1 MLRLSRPVHLVR
13 WVRALVLVLTM
24 TLLLGSAEA
33 IAAPPRLTEAPKPID
48 PRDVGLLPSAAP
60 TPVVPQAPSKADFAA
75 QSRLDGGSGT
85 HFDPQRSTP
94 VSRTMFTTEYVNAD
108 GTHSVRQSNHP
119 MNVQDEHGQWQPVQ
133 TTLETDPATKRADAD
148 NHPLSPSLATKA
160 NDAAVLQ
167 VESGGHTAG
176 LALDQAAPTTA
187 AVKGDSVTYPEVA
200 AGTDLDYE
208 VTPGAV
214 KETIK
219 LKRLPADGRSSWKF
233 KLTTGDLT
241 PKLEKNGAVTLADKT
256 GAAKIVLPP
265 IETWDSAG
273 NGETAPAMTGG
284 VYTLD
289 KAGSDWWLTVA
300 VDPNWL
306 RDPQRVYP
314 VSVDPT
320 FTYGVT
326 ESHSYRSDGT
336 NCDACGLRIG
346 NSQANGDTYNRSVF
360 HMDYSPLF
368 GKTVVGAR
376 MDLTRNTSVVG
387 SLKTWNANLYHASAF
402 NFNGVGGY
410 MTSALVG
417 DVGSF
422 VGEGMTGFIRDR
434 VNARDGN
441 VFFMM
446 VGAENAGTWT
456 YKNLNATLTVDTG
469 SPAPATT
476 LVAPADGA
484 VSTSL
489 TPTLSVNPVT
499 DPDGEQVKYCF
510 RVATGADA
518 KSGVVVESGCLTTP
532 TWTIPA
538 GVLQDGVAYTW
549 QVMTYSGATTIT
561 PTWIGHLKIDQRIGD
576 HGPSPTDEAG
586 PVMVNL
592 ANGNVTTGEAAPS
605 FATVGGNAGLSFTY
619 NSQQVESKGL
629 KASYFA
635 DLSHNGIINDAQ
647 QPVLTRTEPQV
658 DVDWGTDSPFAPALP
673 ADWFVVRW
681 EGFFQAPV
689 SGTYQFAG
697 VHDDGGTVWINGAKV
712 YEVNNASDLNWTQ
725 ATGVAL
731 TAGQRVPIK
740 VENAEATGAAKMKLF
755 VRTTDGITVPS
766 QIVPPA
772 WLYTADLPTLPLGWT
787 LSADLDGDG
796 SSYTEAKVTDQTIV
810 LTDATGAK
818 HTWTKK
824 SVGGY
829 TAPDGEDGVL
839 AVDSAG
845 KVTLQGGGDIFT
857 FGADGK
863 LESQAL
869 AVDSRKPAS
878 LQNIYNGTPS
888 RLAQIKDPVSGRAH
902 VLHYNRV
909 GDDCYSGA
917 TPPPG
922 ADALAPAQML
932 CRISYWDGSET
943 RLWYTGGRL
952 SRIED
957 PGSEVTDYGYDSA
970 GLLTSQRSAMVN
982 DWIAA
987 DPAARSGA
995 TDVRSEITYDSSS
1008 GKPKATKV
1016 VEPAPAPGRT
1026 RSETGY
1032 RYDPANRQTFTDVA
1046 GLTPA
1051 TGFADKVTYDGADRT
1066 TSTTDSAGRTS
1077 SQEWGARDL
1086 PLSTTDAAGRKSTT
1100 VYDYADR
1107 PVDSYGPAPASCF
1120 SGQLP
1125 VASCPGGMAHGHNA
1139 YDEGIN
1145 GLVAAYYDNMTL
1157 SGVPKVQRTGI
1168 GPADG
1173 TIKSA
1178 WEYSNDVVPGISSD
1192 SFSLRLT
1199 GDLVFPAAGDYK
1211 LRANVDDGIRMWI
1224 DDQLVMDYWQ
1234 ISNPTVRE
1242 ATVHSDAAG
1251 QAKKIRIDYY
1261 DNGGYAK
1268 LDLNWIAPGKAEEPV
1283 PGTALKP
1290 RYGLKTSTTASESAG
1305 VADKAAST
1313 TFGDTVLDPVY
1324 GLGTSGLADPAGLKI
1339 SGSVSY
1345 ETPGTGY
1352 LRKTAKTMA
1361 TGAKTTYTY
1370 YGDTETRANPCVPG
1384 SQAVN
1389 QGGMAKLT
1397 TSPAPASGPARVDEL
1412 VTDASGHVVA
1422 EATGGEWTCTTFDA
1436 RDRPLEEKV
1445 PASKDAPARTVTHNY
1460 AVGGDPLTSSIS
1472 DDKGTV
1478 TTTVDLAGRISSYTD
1493 VNGVRTTTGYDQAG
1507 RASTST
1513 VTPPDPADPPRTVSF
1528 TYDDAGRVRTEKL
1541 GDTTLATVN
1550 YDNAGELSSV
1560 VYANGTSLASIA
1572 KDNGAKVLS
1581 LGWKTSDG
1589 KDIVSQ
1595 VGRTSAGTI
1604 VDESLGGVDAR
1615 PAAPNY
1621 VYDAIGRLTEA
1632 YVTGHHYTYDYT
1644 SAAAATCPA
1653 GTQTNAGLNTN
1664 RMRLLDQ
1671 TASGTAETRYCYDAA
1686 DRLLSTEGATALSGV
1701 TYDADGNTTGWKAA
1715 DGSTTTLR
1723 WDGSDR
1729 NIGVR
1734 TTGPDKALDAD
1745 VTYSRDA
1752 TNRIVRRDPLD
1763 CDNNTV
1769 VRYGFTADGDSP
1781 DLTLNG
1787 NGRLTSLS
1795 LSLPGGVLYTSKAG
1809 SDGAFT
1815 PSFDHPSVRGDL
1827 VLSTDADGHQAGELR
1842 TFDPYGQPL
1851 KVDGAVDAQ
1860 NVPDN
1865 SPGSMDYGWLGE
1877 HQRAYEHAGGL
1888 SLVQMGARP
1897 YSPLLGRFLSVDPV
1911 EGGSAND
1918 YDYVLGDPINAND
1931 LDGNGFWG
1939 SLWSGVQAVARV
1951 VTPIAE
1957 IVSWVPGPIGAIAS
1971 GIAAVGYAV
1980 QGNWAA
1986 AASSAFGAVTG
1997 GVGGKISKA
2006 IKAVKRFTGKIDH
2019 VKQAGHIKGTADYIN
2034 HLKTG
2039 KKEVSAFFHGR
2050 KWANF
2055 HTRLGA
2061 AFGKPKKGMP
2071 NIRKLRLPYPVGRS
2085 SSGKRQWSV
2094 RVSTHPK
2101 KGMHGSPWH

>member
-1 MLRLSRPVHLVR
+1 VLRLSRPVHLVR
-13 WVRALVLVLTM
+13 WVRAFVLVLTM
-24 TLLLGSAEA
+24 TLLLGSTEA

-60 TPVVPQAPSKADFAA
+60 TPVVPQAPSTADFAA
-75 QSRLDGGSGT
+75 QSRLDGGAGT

-94 VSRTMFTTEYVNAD
+94 VSRTTFTTEYVNTD
-108 GTHSVRQSNHP
+108 GTHSVRQSNQP

-160 NDAAVLQ
+160 NDVAVLQ

-176 LALDQAAPTTA
+176 LALDQAAPTSV
-187 AVKGDSVTYPEVA
+187 AVKGDSATYPEVA
-200 AGTDLDYE
+200 VGTDLDYE

-219 LKRLPADGRSSWKF
+219 LKRPPADGRSSWKF

-241 PKLEKNGAVTLADKT
+241 PKLETNGSVTLADKA

-284 VYTLD
+284 TYTLD
-289 KAGSDWWLTVA
+289 RAGADWWLTVA

-306 RDPQRVYP
+306 RDPKRVYP

-422 VGEGMTGFIRDR
+422 VGEGMTGFIRER

-446 VGAENAGTWT
+446 LGAENAGTWT

-469 SPAPATT
+469 SPAPAPT
-476 LVAPADGA
+476 LVGPADGT

-510 RVATGADA
+510 RIATGADA

-532 TWTIPA
+532 TWTVPA
-538 GVLQDGVAYTW
+538 GILQDGVAYTW
-549 QVMTYSGATTIT
+549 QAMTYSGTTTIT
-561 PTWIGHLKIDQRIGD
+561 PTWVGHFKIDQRIGD
-576 HGPSPTDEAG
+576 HGPSPTDDAG
-586 PVMVNL
+586 PVTVNL
-592 ANGNVTTGEAAPS
+592 ANGNVSTSAQSPS
-605 FATVGGNAGLSFTY
+605 FATVGGSAGLSFTY

-629 KASYFA
+629 KASYFV
-635 DLSHNGIINDAQ
+635 DLSHNGLISDAQ
-647 QPVLTRTEPQV
+647 QPVLVRTEPQV
-658 DVDWGTDSPFAPALP
+658 NVDWGTDSPFAPALP
-673 ADWFVVRW
+673 ADWFVARW

-689 SGTYQFAG
+689 TGTYQFAG
-697 VHDDGGTVWINGAKV
+697 VHDDGAVVWINNAKV
-712 YEVNNASDLNWTQ
+712 YDVGTPSDLNWTQ
-725 ATGVAL
+725 ATNVSL

-740 VENAEATGAAKMKLF
+740 VESAEVTGPAKMRLF
-755 VRTTDGITVPS
+755 VRTSDNTTVAP
-766 QIVPPA
+766 QIVPA
-772 WLYTADLPTLPLGWT
+772 DWLYTSDLPVLPQGWT

-796 SSYTEAKVTDQTIV
+796 SSYTEAKVTDQNIV

-824 SVGGY
+824 STGGY
-829 TAPDGEDGVL
+829 TPPDGEDGIL
-839 AVDSAG
+839 AVDAAG
-845 KVTLQGGGDIFT
+845 KVTFQDSGDVFT
-857 FGADGK
+857 FRADGK
-863 LESQAL
+863 LETQAL
-869 AVDSRKPAS
+869 AVDSRKPAA
-878 LQNIYNGTPS
+878 LQNVYDGSPS
-888 RLAQIKDPVSGRAH
+888 RLVQIKDPVSGRAH
-902 VLHYNRV
+902 VLHYNRS
-909 GDDCYSGA
+909 GDDCYAGA
-917 TPPPG
+917 TPPAG
-922 ADALAPAQML
+922 ADSLAPAQML
-932 CRISYWDGSET
+932 CRITYWDGTET
-943 RLWYTGGRL
+943 RLWYTQGRL

-957 PGSEVTDYGYDSA
+957 PGSEVTDYGYDAA
-970 GLLTSQRSAMVN
+970 GLLASQRSPLIS

-987 DPAARSGA
+987 DAANRSSL
-995 TDVRSEITYDSSS
+995 TDLRAEITYDTSA
-1008 GKPKATKV
+1008 GKPRGAKV
-1016 VEPAPAPGRT
+1016 VEPAAAPGRPRQT
-1026 RSETGY
+1026 TSY
-1032 RYDPANRQTFTDVA
+1032 RYDTVNRQTFTDIA
-1046 GLTPA
+1046 GLSPT
-1051 TGFADKVTYDGADRT
+1051 TGFADKITYDSADRA

-1077 SQEWGARDL
+1077 SQEWGAKDL

-1107 PVDSYGPAPASCF
+1107 PIDSYGPAPASCF
-1120 SGQLP
+1120 AGQIP
-1125 VASCPGGMAHGHNA
+1125 NGTCGMPHGHNG

-1145 GLVAAYYDNMTL
+1145 GLSAAYYDNMTL

-1168 GPADG
+1168 GPVDG
-1173 TIKSA
+1173 TIKSP

-1192 SFSLRLT
+1192 SFSLRLA
-1199 GDLVFPAAGDYK
+1199 GDIVFPASGDYK

-1234 ISNPTVRE
+1234 VSNPAWRE
-1242 ATVHSDAAG
+1242 ATVHSDAPG

-1268 LDLNWIAPGKAEEPV
+1268 LDLDWIAPGKAEELV
-1283 PGTALKP
+1283 PGTALRP
-1290 RYGLKTSTTASESAG
+1290 RYGLKTSTTASESDG
-1305 VADKAAST
+1305 VADKSAT
-1313 TFGDTVLDPVY
+1313 TAFADGGLDPVY

-1339 SGSVSY
+1339 GGSVSY
-1345 ETPGTGY
+1345 EIPGSGY
-1352 LRKTAKTMA
+1352 LRKTTKTMA
-1361 TGAKTTYTY
+1361 TGAKTGYSY
-1370 YGDTETRANPCVPG
+1370 YGDTETRANPCVAG
-1384 SQAVN
+1384 SPAVN
-1389 QGGMAKLT
+1389 QGGMAKVT
-1397 TSPAPASGPARVDEL
+1397 TSPAPASGPARVDEQVL
-1412 VTDASGHVVA
+1412 DATGRVVA
-1422 EATGGEWTCTTFDA
+1422 ESSGGAWTCTSYDA
-1436 RDRPLEEKV
+1436 RDRPLQEQV
-1445 PASKDAPARTVTHNY
+1445 PASADAPARTVTHNY
-1460 AVGGDPLTSSIS
+1460 AVGGDPLTSSVS

-1478 TTTVDLAGRISSYTD
+1478 TTTVDLLGRVAAYTD
-1493 VNGVRTTTGYDQAG
+1493 VNGVRTTTTYDQAG
-1507 RASTST
+1507 RATSS
-1513 VTPPDPADPPRTVSF
+1513 VVKPPDPADPAHTVSF
-1528 TYDDAGRVRTEKL
+1528 TYDDAGRVRTQVL
-1541 GDTTLATVN
+1541 DGATLATVT
-1550 YDNAGELSSV
+1550 YDGAGELASIA
-1560 VYANGTSLASIA
+1560 YGNGTSLASIT
-1572 KDNGAKVLS
+1572 KDNGAKVTS

-1589 KDIVSQ
+1589 KDVVSR
-1595 VGRTSAGTI
+1595 VGRTAAGTI
-1604 VDESLGGVDAR
+1604 IDESLAGTDAR
-1615 PAAPNY
+1615 PNAPNY
-1621 VYDAIGRLTEA
+1621 VYDAIGRLTDA

-1644 SAAAATCPA
+1644 STASATCPV
-1653 GTQTNAGLNTN
+1653 GTQANAGLNTN
-1664 RMRLLDQ
+1664 RVRLLDQ

-1686 DRLLSTEGATALSGV
+1686 DRLLGTEGATALSNV
-1701 TYDADGNTTGWKAA
+1701 TYDTDGNTTGWKAA
-1715 DGSTTTLR
+1715 DGATTSLR
-1723 WDGSDR
+1723 WDGSGR

-1734 TTGPDKALDAD
+1734 TNGPNTALNAE
-1745 VTYSRDA
+1745 VAYTRDA
-1752 TNRIVRRDPLD
+1752 TNRIVRRDPLN

-1769 VRYGFTADGDSP
+1769 ARYGYTADGDSP
-1781 DLTLNG
+1781 DVTLNG
-1787 NGRLTSLS
+1787 VGRLTSLT
-1795 LSLPGGVLYTSKAG
+1795 LSLPGGVLYTSTAG

-1827 VLSTDADGHQAGELR
+1827 VLSTDASGHQTGELR
-1842 TFDPYGQPL
+1842 TYDPYGQPL
-1851 KVDGAVDAQ
+1851 KTDGAVDPQ

-1939 SLWSGVQAVARV
+1939 SLWGGIQAVARV

-1986 AASSAFGAVTG
+1986 AASSAFGAITG

-2006 IKAVKRFTGKIDH
+2006 IKAVKRFGGKIDH
-2019 VKQAGHIKGTADYIN
+2019 VKQAGHIRGTTEYAN
-2034 HLKTG
+2034 RLKTRKG
-2039 KKEVSAFFHGR
+2039 ENSAFFFGR
-2050 KWANF
+2050 RWANF

-2061 AFGKPKKGMP
+2061 AFGRAAKNSPH
-2071 NIRKLRLPYPVGRS
+2071 IRKLRLPYPVGRS
-2085 SSGKRQWSV
+2085 RWGQRQWTV
-2094 RVSTHPK
+2094 RVSHGK
-2101 KGMHGSPWH
+2101 QGMHGSPWH